1 MKDVEHIAAALFDG
15 GWRSTDKEELQQE
28 HGLTDEETAKI
39 AAELEK
45 IEARNQ

>member
-1 MKDVEHIAAALFDG
+1 MKDFEHMAAALFDG
-15 GWRSTDKEELQQE
+15 GWRSADAKDLQQE